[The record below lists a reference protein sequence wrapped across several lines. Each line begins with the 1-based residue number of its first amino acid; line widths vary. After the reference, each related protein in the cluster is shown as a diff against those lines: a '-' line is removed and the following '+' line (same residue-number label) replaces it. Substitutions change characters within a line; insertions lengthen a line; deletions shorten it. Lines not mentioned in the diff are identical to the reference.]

1 MVQCAVQAEPTRS
14 NSLRRVDMQ
23 ARMKQFVSLATVVG
37 FLFLLPIGAH
47 AVDLRVTCGGKHAPS
62 TINGALKLLN
72 PAFPNTLTVSGTCN
86 ENVLIQSFNGLTL
99 VAKTGAT
106 ISDASGGTGVVVNI
120 QGSTNVTLRGFTI
133 NGGAFGVFC
142 GYSFCRFDGNTV
154 QGASQAGVQVVQS
167 RATFDTNTIQ
177 NNLIGI
183 TSLESSSVRSNG
195 GLVVRQN
202 QSSGVVVDTGSSF
215 AAFGTNIQDN
225 SYAGIEAQFASLLV
239 NDSSITGNL
248 FGVLALNHT
257 EASLAGD
264 VITGNGLN
272 GVVVRDLSFVLFG
285 GPSNITG
292 HPSGLDVDCQPQF
305 PATRGALT
313 NIGGGTTSCVE
324 P

>member
-1 MVQCAVQAEPTRS
+1 LPS
-14 NSLRRVDMQ
+14 I
-23 ARMKQFVSLATVVG
+23 F
-37 FLFLLPIGAH
+37 FLYVH
-47 AVDLRVTCGGKHAPS
+47 S
-62 TINGALKLLN
+62 
-72 PAFPNTLTVSGTCN
+72 
-86 ENVLIQSFNGLTL
+86 
-99 VAKTGAT
+99 
-106 ISDASGGTGVVVNI
+106 ISDASGGTDFVVNI
-120 QGSTNVTLRGFTI
+120 QDSTNVTLRGFTI

-313 NIGGGTTSCVE
+313 NIGGGTTNCVE

>member
-1 MVQCAVQAEPTRS
+1 MNRLIQWLTVSTVFFSWPFAFSVYAHGADLAVQ
-14 NSLRRVDMQ
+14 
-23 ARMKQFVSLATVVG
+23 
-37 FLFLLPIGAH
+37 
-47 AVDLRVTCGGKHAPS
+47 CGGKTPLK
-62 TINGALKLLN
+62 TISAALKVLN
-72 PAFPNTLTVSGTCN
+72 PAGPNTVTVSGTCT
-86 ENVLIQSFNGLTL
+86 ENVLVQGFNRLTL
-99 VAKTGAT
+99 IGKPGAVVN
-106 ISDASGGTGVVVNI
+106 DASGGTSVVVNI
-120 QGSTNVTLRGFTI
+120 QDSTNVTLRGFTI

-167 RATFDTNTIQ
+167 RATFDTNAIQ

-285 GPSNITG
+285 GPSNIAG

-313 NIGGGTTSCVE
+313 NIGGGTTNCVE